1 MIAVFALTLLLVSS
15 VAWAEPVKLIY
26 WTHWEQNPLFNAY
39 YEEAGREFAA
49 LYPDECSGVE
59 VVTVPYSGYYARYLA
74 AFMAGV
80 GAPDLFNGAPHDW
93 AGLYD
98 FADPMPAELAAKV
111 EETIVNTARPFGV
124 FSGVRYGFPVEEAA
138 SSTCS

>member
-1 MIAVFALTLLLVSS
+1 M
-15 VAWAEPVKLIY
+15 
-26 WTHWEQNPLFNAY
+26 FNAY

-80 GAPDLFNGAPHDW
+80 GAPDLFNGAPMT
-93 AGLYD
+93 G
-98 FADPMPAELAAKV
+98 PAYMISPIPCLQSWQPRLK
-111 EETIVNTARPFGV
+111 RQ
-124 FSGVRYGFPVEEAA
+124 S
-138 SSTCS
+138 